1 MYGGGF
7 RSVNQS
13 LPAGMSLQGSTEAQ
27 ECERPLQGPTEV
39 QECERPLQGSTEVQ
53 ECERP
58 LQGSTEVQECESLVA
73 WVPGV
78 AGQGLELLGT
88 PGCSGLVLSS
98 GLYTCYHFLFVVW

>member
-1 MYGGGF
+1 MSGPVGMYGGGF

-13 LPAGMSLQGSTEAQ
+13 LPAGMF
-27 ECERPLQGPTEV
+27 
-39 QECERPLQGSTEVQ
+39 LQGSTEVQ

-73 WVPGV
+73 SVPGV
-78 AGQGLELLGT
+78 AGQSLELLGT

-98 GLYTCYHFLFVVW
+98 GLCPCYHFLFVV